1 MISNSRYN
9 ALVDIVLSAKRYP
22 LVGML
27 GWQDIRQRYRRS
39 ALGAFW
45 LTVSMGVMIASIGL
59 VFGQIFNTPMQEY
72 LPFLALG
79 IVLWGFMSSNV
90 TEGCVAFTSA
100 EAIIKQL
107 NIPLFVHILR
117 CFWRNFIVLGHN
129 IVIIPIVFL
138 IVGKPLT
145 VTMLLFVPGILLLSI
160 NLLWIS
166 LVLGVL
172 STRFRDI
179 TQIIVNATQVVFY
192 LTPIM
197 WAPSLLPSRHAA
209 YLLNLNPVYHLLE
222 ITRGPML
229 GSLPSSE
236 SWVFAIA
243 MAVVGW
249 SFTIVVFN
257 RYMRRIP
264 YWL

>member
-1 MISNSRYN
+1 MTNSLISN
-9 ALVDIVLSAKRYP
+9 AFIDIASAAKRFQ

-27 GWQDIRQRYRRS
+27 GWQDVRQRYRRS
-39 ALGAFW
+39 SLGAFW

-72 LPFLALG
+72 LPFLAIG
-79 IVLWGFMSSNV
+79 IVLWGFMSSIV
-90 TEGCVAFTSA
+90 SEGCVAFTSA

-107 NIPLFVHILR
+107 NIPMFVHVLR
-117 CFWRNFIVLGHN
+117 CFWRNTIVLAHN
-129 IVIIPIVFL
+129 IVIVPIVFL
-138 IVGKPLT
+138 IVGKSLT
-145 VTMLLFVPGILLLSI
+145 LSMLLVVPGFLLLAI
-160 NLLWIS
+160 NMLWIS

-179 TQIIVNATQVVFY
+179 TQIIVNATQVIFY

-197 WAPSLLPSRHAA
+197 WAPSLLPARHAA
-209 YLLNLNPVYHLLE
+209 YLLSFNPVYHLLE
-222 ITRGPML
+222 ITRGPLL
-229 GSLPSSE
+229 GNVPSSQ
-236 SWVFAIA
+236 SWIFAA
-243 MAVVGW
+243 VMAVIGW
-249 SFTIVVFN
+249 TVAIMVFN

>member
-1 MISNSRYN
+1 MTSNSIFN
-9 ALVDIVLSAKRYP
+9 AVVDIVSSAKRYQ

-27 GWQDIRQRYRRS
+27 GWADIKQRYRRS

-79 IVLWGFMSSNV
+79 IVLWGFISSNV

-107 NIPLFVHILR
+107 NIPLFVHVLR

-145 VTMLLFVPGILLLSI
+145 LTMLLFVPGIILVSI

-209 YLLNLNPVYHLLE
+209 YLLNANPVYHLLE
-222 ITRGPML
+222 ITRGPVL
-229 GSLPSSE
+229 GTTPSPE

-243 MAVVGW
+243 MAVFGW
-249 SFTIVVFN
+249 LFAIVIYN

>member
-1 MISNSRYN
+1 MTSNSIFN
-9 ALVDIVLSAKRYP
+9 ALNDIVSSAKRYS

-27 GWQDIRQRYRRS
+27 GWADIKQRYRRS

-72 LPFLALG
+72 LPFLSLG
-79 IVLWGFMSSNV
+79 IVLWGFISSNV

-107 NIPLFVHILR
+107 NIPLFVHVLR

-129 IVIIPIVFL
+129 IVIIPIAFL

-145 VTMLLFVPGILLLSI
+145 LTMLLFVPGIILLSI

-179 TQIIVNATQVVFY
+179 TQIIVNATQVIFY

-209 YLLNLNPVYHLLE
+209 YLLNSNPVYHLLE
-222 ITRGPML
+222 ITRGPIL
-229 GSLPSSE
+229 GTTPSPE
-236 SWVFAIA
+236 SWIFAIV
-243 MAVVGW
+243 MAVFGW
-249 SFTIVVFN
+249 LFAIVLYN

>member
-1 MISNSRYN
+1 MINNYIPKALIDIFSSLNRY
-9 ALVDIVLSAKRYP
+9 S

-27 GWQDIRQRYRRS
+27 GWQDVKQRYRRS
-39 ALGAFW
+39 AVGAFW

-59 VFGQIFNTPMQEY
+59 VFGQIFNTPMREY

-79 IVLWGFMSSNV
+79 IVLWGFISSNL

-107 NIPLFVHILR
+107 NTPLFVHVLR
-117 CFWRNFIVLGHN
+117 CFWRNLIILGHN
-129 IVIIPIVFL
+129 IVIIPVVFL

-145 VTMLLFVPGILLLSI
+145 VTMLLFIPGLILLSV
-160 NLLWIS
+160 NLLWVS

-179 TQIIVNATQVVFY
+179 TQIVVNATQVVFY

-209 YLLNLNPVYHLLE
+209 YLLNLNPVHHFLE

-229 GSLPSSE
+229 GELPKLD
-236 SWVFAIA
+236 SWIFCMALAIAGWLFAI
-243 MAVVGW
+243 
-249 SFTIVVFN
+249 FVFN
-257 RYMRRIP
+257 RYMRRLA